1 MSSAL
6 SAGVSGVSAHQRM
19 LDVAGSN
26 LANANTIGFKSSRII
41 FSQLLSETL
50 KKASLP
56 TSTIGGTNPQQIGS
70 GVGIATITSPVTQ
83 GNISNT
89 GRPLDLALE
98 GQGYFVLNDGSKDLY
113 TRAGAFAVDANS
125 TLVDPATGYRVQR
138 IGAMGESDG
147 FQTPGD
153 SNIRIPYD
161 VAIQARATSQIKM
174 AGNLSATGALDA
186 AQTNVLASSVTYT
199 TGSGTTA
206 TGTTELDQLDQFSG
220 TLGTTTTIT
229 TSGYD
234 PSGNALTDTGL
245 TVTGSTTLQDVID
258 HLNSN
263 VLTSTEQ
270 VASLEGGRI
279 TITDIASGYSRSD
292 MNLTWAD
299 NGSAALTMP
308 AYFEITTVG
317 GEEVKNASTV
327 IYDSLG
333 GKHVVTVAMVRTNT
347 ANTWD
352 MVVTSVGGNIS
363 SMTNDN
369 RRINGI
375 KFDGTDASFAGLTS
389 VTEPQEFRIAFA
401 HDPTNPQVIEMDL
414 GTKGKFD
421 GLTQFASLSTAVA
434 SEQDGYASGNLSSVS
449 VSNSGVVIGSF
460 SNGIK
465 KDLATIQVATF
476 RNPGALENVGRGYLA
491 SSVNSGNAVA
501 TQAMIGI
508 AGTIHSGALED
519 SNVDI
524 ASLFAGMIQAQ
535 NGYTANAR
543 TIRMANE
550 MLRTLTDLMR

>member
-1 MSSAL
+1 M
-6 SAGVSGVSAHQRM
+6 
-19 LDVAGSN
+19 
-26 LANANTIGFKSSRII
+26 
-41 FSQLLSETL
+41 LSEAL

-70 GVGIATITSPVTQ
+70 GAGIATISSPVTQ

-89 GRPLDLALE
+89 GSPLDLALE

-125 TLVDPATGYRVQR
+125 MLVDPATGYRVQR
-138 IGAMGESDG
+138 IGATGESDG
-147 FQTPGD
+147 FQTPGNT
-153 SNIRIPYD
+153 NIKIPYD
-161 VAIQARATSQIKM
+161 VAIQAKATTEIAM
-174 AGNLSATGALDA
+174 AGNLDATGSLDT
-186 AQTNVLASSVTYT
+186 AQTNVLTSTITYT

-206 TGTTELDQLDQFSG
+206 VATTQLDQLDQFSG
-220 TLGTTTTIT
+220 TLGTLTTIT
-229 TSGYD
+229 ASGYD

-245 TVTGSTTLQDVID
+245 TVTGTTTLQDVID
-258 HLNSN
+258 HLNNN
-263 VLTSTEQ
+263 VLTSIEQ
-270 VASLEGGRI
+270 VASLESGKIVIR
-279 TITDIASGYSRSD
+279 DVASGYSRSD
-292 MNLTWAD
+292 INLTWAD
-299 NGSAALTMP
+299 NGSATLTMP
-308 AYFEITTVG
+308 PYFEVTTVG
-317 GEEVKNASTV
+317 GEEVKNASIV
-327 IYDSLG
+327 IFDSLG
-333 GKHVVTVAMVRTNT
+333 GKHVVTCSLVRTNT

-352 MVVTSVGGNIS
+352 MVLTSVGGNVYS
-363 SMTNDN
+363 VTNDN

-375 KFDGTDASFAGLTS
+375 KFDGTDASFAGLS
-389 VTEPQEFRIAFA
+389 SATEPQEFQISFA
-401 HDPTNPQVIEMDL
+401 HDPSNPQTIAINL
-414 GTKGKFD
+414 GTKGRFD
-421 GLTQFASLSTAVA
+421 GLTQFASSSTAVA
-434 SEQDGYASGNLSSVS
+434 SEQDGYTSGNLSSVS

-476 RNPGALENVGRGYLA
+476 RNAGALENVGRGYLA